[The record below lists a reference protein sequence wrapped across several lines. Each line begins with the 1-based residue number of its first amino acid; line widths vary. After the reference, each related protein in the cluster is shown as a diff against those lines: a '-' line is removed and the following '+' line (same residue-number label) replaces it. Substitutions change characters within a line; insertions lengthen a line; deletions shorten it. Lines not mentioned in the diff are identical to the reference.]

1 VRSALVSAQGEI
13 AQLRQTV
20 AGLRE
25 SLELAQI
32 DKANSV
38 NRERTLF
45 ADEGAQ
51 LQQTVQALRDQI
63 EAMRGTVK

>member
-1 VRSALVSAQGEI
+1 M
-13 AQLRQTV
+13 
-20 AGLRE
+20 RE

-32 DKANSV
+32 DTTNSV

-51 LQQTVQALRDQI
+51 LRQTIQALRDQI
-63 EAMRGTVK
+63 EAMQRTLT

>member
-1 VRSALVSAQGEI
+1 VVSAQGEI

-25 SLELAQI
+25 GLELAQI
-32 DKANSV
+32 DKTNAI

-45 ADEGAQ
+45 ADEGMQ
-51 LQQTVQALRDQI
+51 LQSTIQALRDQI
-63 EAMRGTVK
+63 EVMRTS